1 MFVSGDNFIFPR
13 EKRNARHGVNT
24 MNTVEI
30 PSIEKINAVLEK
42 AKNDSLRDIR
52 DLGVNLGHECEQ
64 QALSTVSFPPVS
76 DPATQSFEEP
86 DTERIIEN
94 NMAVE
99 PNVEDN
105 IDIQTDAEIL
115 NLNIDSLN
123 IRDFSGK
130 INNKGNSNDSSLIEI
145 CINEKKMIVRKST
158 LCWYFFEK
166 HQGRLSSDRLIR
178 CKSLNTPNTKSSQK
192 AAKIQIKEQRKKPSK
207 KRKGKKLRKKT
218 RRNSNEMN
226 ETSNDETSE
235 DQSDD
240 LTRDLTTIELLSEF
254 ENESF
259 SDYELDGEISNN
271 QNQDENS
278 TYCTNIKQEEFYGVF
293 YDDTWYI
300 GRIVEILPNN
310 KFKIKFLK
318 KELDELIWPVKDDFQ
333 VVKNEFIFHGPINIL
348 GNYPFRLKRHEK
360 LELESKYKAFK
371 QCSQL

>member
-1 MFVSGDNFIFPR
+1 
-13 EKRNARHGVNT
+13 
-24 MNTVEI
+24 
-30 PSIEKINAVLEK
+30 
-42 AKNDSLRDIR
+42 
-52 DLGVNLGHECEQ
+52 
-64 QALSTVSFPPVS
+64 
-76 DPATQSFEEP
+76 
-86 DTERIIEN
+86 
-94 NMAVE
+94 
-99 PNVEDN
+99 
-105 IDIQTDAEIL
+105 
-115 NLNIDSLN
+115 
-123 IRDFSGK
+123 
-130 INNKGNSNDSSLIEI
+130 
-145 CINEKKMIVRKST
+145 
-158 LCWYFFEK
+158 
-166 HQGRLSSDRLIR
+166 
-178 CKSLNTPNTKSSQK
+178 
-192 AAKIQIKEQRKKPSK
+192 
-207 KRKGKKLRKKT
+207 
-218 RRNSNEMN
+218 MN

-278 TYCTNIKQEEFYGVF
+278 TYCTNIKQEEFYGFF